1 MITVQVDGTAM
12 LTEIGD
18 MKTLGDLVELIKA
31 TIDPDAIITS
41 LSFGGDVLNDRDWVS
56 PLVTHTG
63 RTLEVTT
70 GSKRTFLADRLK
82 TAEFFID
89 QIISEFLEAS
99 SLYQNGNF
107 EKGNSSFATAVEDLL
122 AFVNWYNSLLLVDEQ
137 GMQSQLAE
145 FENHVNVIKK
155 TCEQLLQQQLYQSWW
170 VLAETVKTRLKP
182 LLDDLR
188 AYCLENAAAA
198 QSGV

>member
-41 LSFGGDVLNDRDWVS
+41 MSFGGDVLRDRDWMS
-56 PLVTHTG
+56 PLATHTG

-70 GSKRTFLADRLK
+70 GSKRTFLADRMK

-89 QIISEFLEAS
+89 QITGEFIEAS

-107 EKGNSSFATAVEDLL
+107 EKGNGNFATAVEDLL

-137 GMQSQLAE
+137 GLARELTE
-145 FENHVNVIKK
+145 FEVHVNEIKK

-182 LLDDLR
+182 QLDNLR

-198 QSGV
+198 QNKL

>member
-41 LSFGGDVLNDRDWVS
+41 LSFGGDVLHDRDWVS
-56 PLVTHTG
+56 PLASHTG

-70 GSKRTFLADRLK
+70 GSKRTFLADRLR

-89 QIISEFLEAS
+89 QITGEFLES
-99 SLYQNGNF
+99 SNLYQAGNF
-107 EKGNSSFATAVEDLL
+107 EKGNASFATAVEDLL

-137 GMQSQLAE
+137 SLARELSE
-145 FENHVNVIKK
+145 FEGHVNEIKK

-170 VLAETVKTRLKP
+170 VLAETVKTKLKP
-182 LLDDLR
+182 LLDNLR

-198 QSGV
+198 QSNC